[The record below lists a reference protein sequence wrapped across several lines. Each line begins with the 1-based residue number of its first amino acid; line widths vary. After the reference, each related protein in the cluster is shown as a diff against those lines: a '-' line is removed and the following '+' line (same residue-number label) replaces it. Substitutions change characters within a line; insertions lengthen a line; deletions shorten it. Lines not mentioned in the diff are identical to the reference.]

1 MEACGR
7 GVAVDRAVESRLSY
21 SDREGHHHTVDLSPT
36 SARVTIGRSPGSDLL
51 LTEDDEVSRLHA
63 VLECVG
69 SHWTIL
75 DDGLSRNGTFV
86 NGERLAGRRRLRQGD
101 SIRIG
106 GTKIRY
112 LEFGGALDEATRMGT
127 DMPDVRSLT
136 DTSGR
141 SSRRCA
147 GRTSTA
153 PRSRIPRRTSRS
165 RRSCSSASTRS
176 RHICAHCSRSSASA
190 ISRRIK
196 SGSAWPSGPCAAAS
210 STSAISDQHAA
221 ISSRCAAVSPW
232 AIRSTRPMMASAT
245 SAARSR
251 ITE

>member
-1 MEACGR
+1 M
-7 GVAVDRAVESRLSY
+7 
-21 SDREGHHHTVDLSPT
+21 DLSPA

-112 LEFGGALDEATRMGT
+112 LEFGGSLDEATRMGT
-127 DMPDVRSLT
+127 DMPEVRSLT
-136 DTSGR
+136 DTQRAVLTALCRPYKHGAAFANPASNQQIAQELFLSVDAIKTHLRALFAKFGVGDLPQNQKRVSLAERAMRSGIINER
-141 SSRRCA
+141 
-147 GRTSTA
+147 
-153 PRSRIPRRTSRS
+153 
-165 RRSCSSASTRS
+165 
-176 RHICAHCSRSSASA
+176 
-190 ISRRIK
+190 
-196 SGSAWPSGPCAAAS
+196 
-210 STSAISDQHAA
+210 DL
-221 ISSRCAAVSPW
+221 
-232 AIRSTRPMMASAT
+232 
-245 SAARSR
+245 
-251 ITE
+251 

>member
-1 MEACGR
+1 M
-7 GVAVDRAVESRLSY
+7 DRAVESRLSY
-21 SDREGHHHTVDLSPT
+21 SDREGHHHTVDLSPA

-112 LEFGGALDEATRMGT
+112 LEFGGSLDEATRMGT
-127 DMPDVRSLT
+127 DMPEVRSLT
-136 DTSGR
+136 DTQRAVLTALCRPYKHGAAFANPASNQQIAQELFLSVDAIKTHLRALFAKFGVGDLPQNQKRVSLAERAMRSGIINER
-141 SSRRCA
+141 
-147 GRTSTA
+147 
-153 PRSRIPRRTSRS
+153 
-165 RRSCSSASTRS
+165 
-176 RHICAHCSRSSASA
+176 
-190 ISRRIK
+190 
-196 SGSAWPSGPCAAAS
+196 
-210 STSAISDQHAA
+210 DL
-221 ISSRCAAVSPW
+221 
-232 AIRSTRPMMASAT
+232 
-245 SAARSR
+245 
-251 ITE
+251 

>member
-1 MEACGR
+1 MEACRR

-112 LEFGGALDEATRMGT
+112 LEFGGSLDEATRMGT

-136 DTSGR
+136 DTQRAVLTALCRPYKHGAAFANPASNQQIAQELFLSVDAIKTHLRALFAKFGVGDLPQNQKRVSLAERAMRSGIINER
-141 SSRRCA
+141 
-147 GRTSTA
+147 
-153 PRSRIPRRTSRS
+153 
-165 RRSCSSASTRS
+165 
-176 RHICAHCSRSSASA
+176 
-190 ISRRIK
+190 
-196 SGSAWPSGPCAAAS
+196 
-210 STSAISDQHAA
+210 DL
-221 ISSRCAAVSPW
+221 
-232 AIRSTRPMMASAT
+232 
-245 SAARSR
+245 
-251 ITE
+251 